1 MNKIG
6 IAKIFNFHLFLLR
19 LSLKSYLK
27 SLEKT
32 SQNICYLFFLLL
44 KLYMVIRTLFSDK
57 LFSSIIILQTNN
69 LIYSLLKKKIIN
81 ICPSN

>member
-6 IAKIFNFHLFLLR
+6 IAKIFNFRLFLLR

-44 KLYMVIRTLFSDK
+44 KLYMVIRTLFNDK

-69 LIYSLLKKKIIN
+69 LIVYQRKK
-81 ICPSN
+81 